1 MTTNPAQKRVSSELI
16 SDKAVKFCKMSYD
29 SRPLKAEA
37 KEKLKS
43 HLDHLPW
50 KALDLEAIVDG
61 DPSPKGIQKQHLEP
75 IIRFLLIEL
84 G

>member
-16 SDKAVKFCKMSYD
+16 SDKAIKFCKMSHD

-50 KALDLEAIVDG
+50 KALEAIVDG
-61 DPSPKGIQKQHLEP
+61 DPSPKDIVIDE
-75 IIRFLLIEL
+75 FVF
-84 G
+84 